1 MNTQI
6 YFLRRTTRHSARGY
20 THLAQSHNCYRFTKG
35 PSSHIIADSLW
46 IRFKKRRTDR
56 IRAPSRQSRA
66 IPAMRPKDL
75 PWTSLLLTFVLFTQ
89 ALAQNNNNNN
99 NAPLTNSPSSASRTA
114 APTASPSTPSS
125 ARTPSVVSTSIISST
140 PTKKDASTTSNIA
153 STTLDTASSPS
164 LPGLTTSSSSDSDD
178 LGGLLTGLPKL
189 PGDDYP
195 PPTVPPTANAP
206 FMQRKST
213 LPEGT
218 VFIAVGAVLG
228 LMALVVITWRG
239 LVAWSLHRSVRRAA
253 LIQSAK
259 YNNGGGRGI
268 KVTRNSHRNSKAR
281 YYKSGPGST
290 LSLEHLGASGRGGRK
305 SANVARES
313 LFFSPTA
320 SPGMQ
325 NQGNRGSG
333 YLPAG
338 YYAAGASAPGAG
350 PGMSHL
356 NENRSSFSNLVQPGH
371 GYSRTRSVGP
381 SPPGSPSLPPSR
393 GGEIGARRPS
403 VAGGGLTM
411 QASNSSLNLS
421 VAPHSRAPSAYLDDL
436 FESHQPAAAPGAG
449 TGAGAARNQI

>member
-6 YFLRRTTRHSARGY
+6 YSLRRTTRHSTARGY
-20 THLAQSHNCYRFTKG
+20 KHLSQSHNRYRFIG
-35 PSSHIIADSLW
+35 GLSSHIIADSLW
-46 IRFKKRRTDR
+46 IRFNKRRTDR
-56 IRAPSRQSRA
+56 IRAPSRQSGA
-66 IPAMRPKDL
+66 IPAMRPRDL
-75 PWTSLLLTFVLFTQ
+75 PWPSLLVTFVLFTQ
-89 ALAQNNNNNN
+89 VLAQNNNNV
-99 NAPLTNSPSSASRTA
+99 PLTSSSSSASRTA
-114 APTASPSTPSS
+114 TPTASPSTPSS
-125 ARTPSVVSTSIISST
+125 ARTLSLISTSIISST
-140 PTKKDASTTSNIA
+140 PTKKDASTTSDIA
-153 STTLDTASSPS
+153 STTLDTESSPS

-268 KVTRNSHRNSKAR
+268 KVTRNSHRKSKAR
-281 YYKSGPGST
+281 HYNSGPGST

-305 SANVARES
+305 SAIVGRES

-320 SPGMQ
+320 SPGLQ

-403 VAGGGLTM
+403 VAAGGLTM

-421 VAPHSRAPSAYLDDL
+421 VAPQSRAPSAYLDDL
-436 FESHQPAAAPGAG
+436 FESHQPAA
-449 TGAGAARNQI
+449 RNQI

>member
-1 MNTQI
+1 MDPGST
-6 YFLRRTTRHSARGY
+6 G
-20 THLAQSHNCYRFTKG
+20 KG
-35 PSSHIIADSLW
+35 QLESVP
-46 IRFKKRRTDR
+46 
-56 IRAPSRQSRA
+56 PSRQPRA
-66 IPAMRPKDL
+66 IPAMRPRDL
-75 PWTSLLLTFVLFTQ
+75 PSTSLLLSFVLLTQ
-89 ALAQNNNNNN
+89 ALAQNNNN

-114 APTASPSTPSS
+114 APTASPSTLSP

-140 PTKKDASTTSNIA
+140 PTTKDASTTSKFA
-153 STTLDTASSPS
+153 STTLDTASIPN

-178 LGGLLTGLPKL
+178 LDGLLTGLPKL

-206 FMQRKST
+206 FMQRKSS

-228 LMALVVITWRG
+228 FMALVVITWRG

-268 KVTRNSHRNSKAR
+268 KVSKHSHRASKAR
-281 YYKSGPGST
+281 YYNSGPGST

-305 SANVARES
+305 STNVARES

-320 SPGMQ
+320 SPGMH

-356 NENRSSFSNLVQPGH
+356 NENRSSFSNLVQPSH
-371 GYSRTRSVGP
+371 GYSRARSLGP
-381 SPPGSPSLPPSR
+381 SPPGTPSSPPSR

-421 VAPHSRAPSAYLDDL
+421 VAPQSRAPSAYLDDL
-436 FESHQPAAAPGAG
+436 FESHQPAAAAAPGAG
-449 TGAGAARNQI
+449 AGAGAGAVRNQI